1 MLAQTLVSKGTDPVT
16 PAKIPTGQNTAA
28 LLTECDGFNG
38 TGFILISYKE
48 ITSVVHSLDK
58 ADFGFLSQKP
68 SKLSIIFQL
77 NRVMLTHPECPFSF
91 YCFIWGG

>member
-1 MLAQTLVSKGTDPVT
+1 MLTQTPVSKGTDPVT

-28 LLTECDGFNG
+28 PLTQCDRFNG

-48 ITSVVHSLDK
+48 ITSAVHSLDN

-68 SKLSIIFQL
+68 SKLSIIFQP
-77 NRVMLTHPECPFSF
+77 NRVMLTHLKCPFSF